1 MPSLPVMISIIGY
14 VMLWKPKFRHV
25 EIVIPSVSLK
35 QEDDMISCSHSYI
48 SPSFSVQY
56 Y

>member
-25 EIVIPSVSLK
+25 GMGIPTVSLK
-35 QEDDMISCSHSYI
+35 QEDDVISCS
-48 SPSFSVQY
+48 QY